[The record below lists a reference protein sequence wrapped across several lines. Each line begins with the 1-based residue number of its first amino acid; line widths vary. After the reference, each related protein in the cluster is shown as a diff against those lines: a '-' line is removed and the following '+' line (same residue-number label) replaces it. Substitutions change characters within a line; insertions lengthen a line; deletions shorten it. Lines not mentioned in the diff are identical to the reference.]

1 MVLWS
6 WKMVAI
12 FKPYKILLKNSSV
25 IVIGYNIKV
34 IGKHSYLKYDMGV
47 FLHLIIAGNYF

>member
-1 MVLWS
+1 
-6 WKMVAI
+6 MVAI

-34 IGKHSYLKYDMGV
+34 IGKHSYLKYGSLSSLNNSRQL
-47 FLHLIIAGNYF
+47 FLA

>member
-1 MVLWS
+1 
-6 WKMVAI
+6 MVAI

-25 IVIGYNIKV
+25 IVIEYNIKV